1 MSRTLRRIP
10 RYSVRTLI
18 ACVFLFGCFYAFA
31 ASRRSAVKR
40 HHVAI
45 NALRERGAQV
55 ELILWS
61 PELSPQM
68 DKLLTRAGMSPYVSV
83 DFIDLRSNQ
92 FSDEDKVRQ
101 LLPFLGDLIPRQA
114 NQRPALKLRDD
125 LNPDFV
131 RTIKASLPHCTIA
144 YNNRVDWSCTIP
156 EENRTIA

>member
-1 MSRTLRRIP
+1 MNRTLRRIP

-18 ACVFLFGCFYAFA
+18 VCVFLFGAFYAFA
-31 ASRRSAVKR
+31 ASRRTAVKR

-45 NALRERGAQV
+45 SALRERGAQV

-83 DFIDLRSNQ
+83 HFIDLRSKQ
-92 FSDEDKVRQ
+92 FSDEDEVRQ
-101 LLPFLGDLIPRQA
+101 LLPFLRDLIPRRS

-125 LNPDFV
+125 LNVDFV
-131 RTIKASLPHCTIA
+131 RTIKTSLPHCTIE
-144 YNNRVDWSCTIP
+144 YNNRVDWSCAIP
-156 EENRTIA
+156 EEDRTMA